1 MCGFAGLLDPSG
13 VDQAKAEA
21 FSAKVSEVLKH
32 RGPDAAGEWIDVQEG
47 LVFSHRR
54 LSIVDSSDAGL
65 QPMMSISGRYVI
77 CFNGEIYNH
86 KLLRLEI
93 NGRRQGYGWRGHSDT
108 ETLLAC
114 IETFGL
120 PVTLKKLE
128 GMFAFA
134 LWDRTNRLLYLARY
148 RVGEKPLYY
157 GKINRIWF
165 FGSELKA
172 LKIRSEFSPQL
183 IRSLWGISTTAVFKE
198 AKLF

>member
-1 MCGFAGLLDPSG
+1 M
-13 VDQAKAEA
+13 
-21 FSAKVSEVLKH
+21 
-32 RGPDAAGEWIDVQEG
+32 
-47 LVFSHRR
+47 FSHRR

-108 ETLLAC
+108 ETLSLYRNIWFVC
-114 IETFGL
+114 DF
-120 PVTLKKLE
+120 KKLE

-134 LWDRTNRLLYLARY
+134 LWDRTNRLLYLARD

-172 LKIRSEFSPQL
+172 LKYIRSFLPNWIGRPIGVFQL
-183 IRSLWGISTTAVFKE
+183 RLCSRKPNYL
-198 AKLF
+198 